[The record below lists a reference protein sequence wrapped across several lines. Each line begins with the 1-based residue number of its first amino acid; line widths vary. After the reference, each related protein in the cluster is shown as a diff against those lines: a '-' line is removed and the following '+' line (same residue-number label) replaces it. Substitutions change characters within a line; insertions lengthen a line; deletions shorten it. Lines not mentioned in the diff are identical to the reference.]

1 MNRTTNEVE
10 QAVSRTL
17 RDSLEKL
24 QRSSDE
30 LHQAVGDLVSACAST
45 RPANSLPSMIRA
57 QTAAA
62 SLAASLDVLA
72 RFVTA
77 ALQPELRSAEELRHG
92 ALAYGAAP
100 ALAPVISEG
109 AVVSRPAPEEARA
122 REATPPPEMA
132 PAGDA
137 APAATAVISEAAMQS
152 QPAQTADDLRSSDM
166 VEEGAPLIPA
176 AAPRVEAGSGDSA
189 VSTTTVEVI
198 GESAAPLHGA
208 SEFGTRVASDAV
220 IGSMSDQATEA
231 AAEPSPE
238 RASESLPEAA
248 PSVEV
253 LASPSEPP
261 PEEKLSSAAKGFDIS
276 RLPPEQQELHRRAN
290 RVAKVSMQDIRML
303 RPHDVKTGKEH
314 KDLCHRLRDDI
325 ERAHKEYD
333 RRFHAILGHP
343 VDYFYDWMVEILA
356 DGDPGALGEYPY
368 PSPVLRH

>member
-1 MNRTTNEVE
+1 MNRTINEVE

-77 ALQPELRSAEELRHG
+77 ALQPELRSAEELHEVPAAQG
-92 ALAYGAAP
+92 AVPAP
-100 ALAPVISEG
+100 AYPISEG
-109 AVVSRPAPEEARA
+109 AVVSRPAPEEAA
-122 REATPPPEMA
+122 APDAMPAPDMA
-132 PAGDA
+132 PAHEA
-137 APAATAVISEAAMQS
+137 APAPAPVISEAAMQS
-152 QPAQTADDLRSSDM
+152 QPVQTADDLRSSDM

-176 AAPRVEAGSGDSA
+176 AAPQVEAGSGDSA
-189 VSTTTVEVI
+189 VAAVTAEVA
-198 GESAAPLHGA
+198 GESAAPLPA
-208 SEFGTRVASDAV
+208 TSESGTGLV
-220 IGSMSDQATEA
+220 SDQGPGAP
-231 AAEPSPE
+231 AEQFPE
-238 RASESLPEAA
+238 RASESLPETAAA
-248 PSVEV
+248 PPEAVPV
-253 LASPSEPP
+253 QASEPP
-261 PEEKLSSAAKGFDIS
+261 PAQKLPSAAEPFDVS

-303 RPHDVKTGKEH
+303 RPHDVKTGKEN

-333 RRFHAILGHP
+333 RRFQAILGHP
-343 VDYFYDWMVEILA
+343 VDYFYDWMVQILA

>member
-24 QRSSDE
+24 QRSGDE
-30 LHQAVGDLVSACAST
+30 LHQALGDLVSACAST

-57 QTAAA
+57 QSAAA
-62 SLAASLDVLA
+62 SLASSLEVLA

-77 ALQPELRSAEELRHG
+77 ALQPELRSAEELQQVTLAHG
-92 ALAYGAAP
+92 SAPPTAP
-100 ALAPVISEG
+100 AILEG
-109 AVVSRPAPEEARA
+109 AVVSRPAPGERGAQGTTLTRD
-122 REATPPPEMA
+122 MA
-132 PAGDA
+132 PAHDA
-137 APAATAVISEAAMQS
+137 TPAPVPVISEAAMQS
-152 QPAQTADDLRSSDM
+152 QPAQTADDLRASDM

-176 AAPRVEAGSGDSA
+176 AAQSLDTGAGDSA
-189 VSTTTVEVI
+189 VSTVTAAFEPHAGPMSDYRPETHSQPASDPLPETATAPSEAMPAPAAEA
-198 GESAAPLHGA
+198 ESA
-208 SEFGTRVASDAV
+208 
-220 IGSMSDQATEA
+220 
-231 AAEPSPE
+231 PE
-238 RASESLPEAA
+238 KL
-248 PSVEV
+248 
-253 LASPSEPP
+253 PP
-261 PEEKLSSAAKGFDIS
+261 PADAFDIS
-276 RLPPEQQELHRRAN
+276 RLPAEQQELHRRAN

-303 RPHDVKTGKEH
+303 RPNDVKTGKEH

-333 RRFHAILGHP
+333 RRFQAILGHP

>member
-24 QRSSDE
+24 QRSGDE
-30 LHQAVGDLVSACAST
+30 LHQALGDLVSACAST

-57 QTAAA
+57 QSAAA
-62 SLAASLDVLA
+62 SLAASLEVLA

-77 ALQPELRSAEELRHG
+77 ALQPELRSAEELQEV
-92 ALAYGAAP
+92 ALAHGAAP
-100 ALAPVISEG
+100 APPAISEG
-109 AVVSRPAPEEARA
+109 AVVSRPAPEDGAAHDTMLARDMA
-122 REATPPPEMA
+122 LTRDMA
-132 PAGDA
+132 PGHDA
-137 APAATAVISEAAMQS
+137 APAPAPVISEAAMRS
-152 QPAQTADDLRSSDM
+152 QRAQTADDLRASDM
-166 VEEGAPLIPA
+166 VGEGAPQV
-176 AAPRVEAGSGDSA
+176 AAPAQSLDAGAGDSA
-189 VSTTTVEVI
+189 VSTVTAEVA
-198 GESAAPLHGA
+198 GESVAPLTATSEPHAGPMSDYRPETHSQPA
-208 SEFGTRVASDAV
+208 SEPLPET
-220 IGSMSDQATEA
+220 ATA
-231 AAEPSPE
+231 PSEPMPA
-238 RASESLPEAA
+238 RASE
-248 PSVEV
+248 PS
-253 LASPSEPP
+253 A
-261 PEEKLSSAAKGFDIS
+261 EEKLPPPADAFDIS

-303 RPHDVKTGKEH
+303 RPNDVKTGKEH

-333 RRFHAILGHP
+333 RRFQAILGHP

>member
-1 MNRTTNEVE
+1 MNRTINEVE

-77 ALQPELRSAEELRHG
+77 ALQPELRSAEELHE
-92 ALAYGAAP
+92 LAAAHGAAP
-100 ALAPVISEG
+100 AVAPAISGG
-109 AVVSRPAPEEARA
+109 AVVSRPSPEEARA

-132 PAGDA
+132 PARDA
-137 APAATAVISEAAMQS
+137 PSPASVISEAAMQS
-152 QPAQTADDLRSSDM
+152 QPVQTADDLRSSDM

-176 AAPRVEAGSGDSA
+176 AAPQLEAGSGDSA
-189 VSTTTVEVI
+189 AAALTAEVAS
-198 GESAAPLHGA
+198 ESAAPLPATSESGA
-208 SEFGTRVASDAV
+208 GLV
-220 IGSMSDQATEA
+220 SDQGPGAP
-231 AAEPSPE
+231 AEQSPE
-238 RASESLPEAA
+238 WASGSLPEAA
-248 PSVEV
+248 S
-253 LASPSEPP
+253 PP
-261 PEEKLSSAAKGFDIS
+261 PEAAPAQASELPPAQKLPSAAEPFDVS

-303 RPHDVKTGKEH
+303 RPNDVKTGKEN

-333 RRFHAILGHP
+333 RRFQAILGHP
-343 VDYFYDWMVEILA
+343 VDYFYDWMVQILA

>member
-24 QRSSDE
+24 QRSGDE
-30 LHQAVGDLVSACAST
+30 LHQTLGDLVSACAST

-57 QTAAA
+57 QSAAA
-62 SLAASLDVLA
+62 SLASSLEVLA

-77 ALQPELRSAEELRHG
+77 ALQPELRSAEELQEV
-92 ALAYGAAP
+92 ALAHGAAP
-100 ALAPVISEG
+100 APAPPVSEG
-109 AVVSRPAPEEARA
+109 AALSRPALDDAPARDTMSA
-122 REATPPPEMA
+122 PDMA
-132 PAGDA
+132 PAHDA
-137 APAATAVISEAAMQS
+137 APAPAPVISEAAMQS
-152 QPAQTADDLRSSDM
+152 QPAQTADDLRASDM
-166 VEEGAPLIPA
+166 VEEGAPLVPA
-176 AAPRVEAGSGDSA
+176 AAQLLDAREAGDAGAGDSA
-189 VSTTTVEVI
+189 VSAVTAEVA
-198 GESAAPLHGA
+198 GESAAPHTATSDPHAGPISDYRPEPHSQPA
-208 SEFGTRVASDAV
+208 SERLR
-220 IGSMSDQATEA
+220 EA
-231 AAEPSPE
+231 LSGA
-238 RASESLPEAA
+238 LEAA
-248 PSVEV
+248 PAAEAESAREQK
-253 LASPSEPP
+253 LPP
-261 PEEKLSSAAKGFDIS
+261 PADAFDIS

-303 RPHDVKTGKEH
+303 RPNDVKTGKEH

-333 RRFHAILGHP
+333 RRFQVILGHP